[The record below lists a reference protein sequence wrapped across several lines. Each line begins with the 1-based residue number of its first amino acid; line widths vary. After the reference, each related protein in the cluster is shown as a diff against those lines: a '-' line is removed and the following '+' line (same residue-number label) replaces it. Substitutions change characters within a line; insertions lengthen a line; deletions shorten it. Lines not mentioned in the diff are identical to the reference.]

1 MNLENFNVKVVKK
14 NQNNDL
20 RLNSVHFQ
28 CHYSVELAKEN
39 TSYAISQSSVS
50 SDKLYK
56 LHKFLKASRGCY
68 NNGHTFSTCSACA
81 GFICVSVKYLTP
93 PFVFCQMQA
102 S

>member
-56 LHKFLKASRGCY
+56 LHKFLKPVAAAIIMDTHFRRVQPVLGL
-68 NNGHTFSTCSACA
+68 FA
-81 GFICVSVKYLTP
+81 
-93 PFVFCQMQA
+93 
-102 S
+102 